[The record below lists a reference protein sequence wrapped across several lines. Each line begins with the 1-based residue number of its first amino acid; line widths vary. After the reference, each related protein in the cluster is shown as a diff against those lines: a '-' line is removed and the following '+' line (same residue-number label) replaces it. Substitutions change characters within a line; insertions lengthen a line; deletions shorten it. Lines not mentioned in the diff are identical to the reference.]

1 MIDQGLLDAV
11 KSYSENMTRPITFVL
26 GSGEHSKRA
35 ELIDFLTKIAGT
47 TDKINFDSTATDDS
61 LPSPISFKVV
71 SHIDGALTDTGIVF
85 SGIPGGHEFT
95 SLILA
100 ILQAG
105 GHTLKLDEDRKSV
118 V

>member
-47 TDKINFDSTATDDS
+47 TDKINFDAAATDNS
-61 LPSPISFKVV
+61 LPTPISLKVV
-71 SHIDGALTDTGIVF
+71 SHIDNLSI
-85 SGIPGGHEFT
+85 IH
-95 SLILA
+95 I
-100 ILQAG
+100 
-105 GHTLKLDEDRKSV
+105 
-118 V
+118 